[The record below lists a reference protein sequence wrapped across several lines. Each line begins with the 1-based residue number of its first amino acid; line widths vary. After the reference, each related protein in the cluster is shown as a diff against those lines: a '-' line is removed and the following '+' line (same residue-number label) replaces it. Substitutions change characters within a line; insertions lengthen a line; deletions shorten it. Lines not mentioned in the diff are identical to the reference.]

1 MSKKSSNLSSLI
13 STWLQSLKNITGKIT
28 LWRSFKSEQMPVI
41 PKDFE
46 ELTARLAEEVALVS
60 GVENGLLLSKLL
72 RMLQAACWSVEIR
85 ENPYNKIPLAHIDRT
100 KLMLSS
106 LRNDLGAKVESCQP
120 KDEKKPPGLSSDRFS
135 AEIKITNALVDYH
148 LDGNGKLCLGLAPMK
163 QKDIFK
169 KAKVDQRTVV
179 RYMKKVFGGMNAYKV
194 AAKSGSIVKKLIERR
209 DEKVSRHRS
218 YEE

>member
-1 MSKKSSNLSSLI
+1 MSQKKSKLSSLI
-13 STWLQSLKNITGKIT
+13 STWLQSLEKITGKIT
-28 LWRSFKSEQMPVI
+28 LWRSFKSEQMPTI

-106 LRNDLGAKVESCQP
+106 LSTLGIKARRTKKYEGPGRPPKYTAEFKADLLDRVEKRPNGTTIAGLIDTLITEP
-120 KDEKKPPGLSSDRFS
+120 K
-135 AEIKITNALVDYH
+135 
-148 LDGNGKLCLGLAPMK
+148 
-163 QKDIFK
+163 FK
-169 KAKVDQRTVV
+169 KYGKNGLKKAIRCAQRHQN
-179 RYMKKVFGGMNAYKV
+179 RNP
-194 AAKSGSIVKKLIERR
+194 
-209 DEKVSRHRS
+209 
-218 YEE
+218 